1 MAGEPQRFDLLALD
15 AFSSDAIP
23 IHLLTVEAF
32 ALYLEHLAPRGVI
45 AVHISN
51 RHLDLRPVTE
61 ALARHFGLYYATL
74 ADDPDEEEWWLYP
87 TTWVLL
93 SRDPALLADEAI
105 QRNADWPSEDHARL
119 ILWTDDRASLLGIL
133 K

>member
-1 MAGEPQRFDLLALD
+1 MRGIATVISNATGLD
-15 AFSSDAIP
+15 CRVADDP
-23 IHLLTVEAF
+23 LTCVARGT